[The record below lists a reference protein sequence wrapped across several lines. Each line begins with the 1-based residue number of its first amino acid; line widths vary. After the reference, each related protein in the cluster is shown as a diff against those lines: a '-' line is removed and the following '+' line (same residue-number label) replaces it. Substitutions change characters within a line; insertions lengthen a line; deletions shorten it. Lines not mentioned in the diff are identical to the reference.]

1 MKMGICSVLG
11 LIFVTLKLTGVIA
24 WSWWWVLLPLAL
36 AFIWWEII
44 DPMFGISK
52 KRAMGDMADRQQA
65 RRQKYRES
73 LGLGGAERRKK

>member
-1 MKMGICSVLG
+1 MAFVILG
-11 LIFVTLKLTGVIA
+11 LIFIVLKLLSIGPVA
-24 WSWWWVLLPLAL
+24 SWSWWWVLLPLAL

-73 LGLGGAERRKK
+73 LGLGGGERRKK